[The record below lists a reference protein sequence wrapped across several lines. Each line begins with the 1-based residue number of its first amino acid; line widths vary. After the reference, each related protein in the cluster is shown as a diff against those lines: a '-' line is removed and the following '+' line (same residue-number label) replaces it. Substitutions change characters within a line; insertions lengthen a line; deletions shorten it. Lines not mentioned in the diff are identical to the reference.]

1 MPVRETTSPIPRSA
15 FDAASS
21 RLKSFPI
28 LTITG
33 PRQSGK
39 TTLSRLLAP
48 HLPYLT
54 LEDPDTRAYASE
66 DPRGFLRQVHEGAIL
81 DEVQRCPS
89 LFSYLQG
96 VVDAEKRFGQF
107 ILTGSSQFDLIQ
119 SIEAS
124 VEAQVGSCCNAVGE
138 DAEQSGQT
146 GFYDLDYVCVCA
158 SVVRLPV

>member
-1 MPVRETTSPIPRSA
+1 MLARETTDPIPRLA
-15 FDAASS
+15 FEAASS
-21 RLKSFPI
+21 RLRSFPI

-66 DPRGFLRQVHEGAIL
+66 DPRGFLRQVPEGAIL

-96 VVDAEKRFGQF
+96 VVDAERVKVREVVAEMEGVKVPPLPPLVAPQRGRGR
-107 ILTGSSQFDLIQ
+107 GSLRRW
-119 SIEAS
+119 
-124 VEAQVGSCCNAVGE
+124 
-138 DAEQSGQT
+138 QT
-146 GFYDLDYVCVCA
+146 RC
-158 SVVRLPV
+158 P

>member
-1 MPVRETTSPIPRSA
+1 MLARETTDLIPRHA
-15 FDAASS
+15 FEAASS
-21 RLKSFPI
+21 RLRSFPI

-33 PRQSGK
+33 LRQSGK

-54 LEDPDTRAYASE
+54 LENPDTRAYASE
-66 DPRGFLRQVHEGAIL
+66 DPRGFLRQVRDGAIL

-107 ILTGSSQFDLIQ
+107 ILTGSSRFDLIQ
-119 SIEAS
+119 SINQSLAGRTS
-124 VEAQVGSCCNAVGE
+124 IMTLLPFCLGE
-138 DAEQSGQT
+138 LQSSR
-146 GFYDLDYVCVCA
+146 CA
-158 SVVRLPV
+158 PQLCE